1 MYSFYIRKWI
11 SSPSGLPAEYQ
22 AIRRH
27 RMLYR
32 MNPRGHWSAWMGPRG
47 REPLR
52 SRFLDGTQG
61 GNFRIRKTN
70 IYMIWKLTRDMTV
83 RISWAAASSSWCV
96 SWGRAKSWDDRP
108 ERGKSNHMRG
118 QACLTTPRKYA
129 VTVPT
134 LLPTAQ
140 LQGTFPSSTLLL
152 MCSEGARMDL
162 GQRLRIGSLGQGRLS
177 SGLGAQPAWS
187 AQWSLPR
194 TKPFNTL
201 VPIL

>member
-1 MYSFYIRKWI
+1 MFSFYIRKWI

-52 SRFLDGTQG
+52 SRFLDGTQV

-70 IYMIWKLTRDMTV
+70 IYRIWKLTRDMTV
-83 RISWAAASSSWCV
+83 RISWAAASSSWFA
-96 SWGRAKSWDDRP
+96 SWGRAESWDRP
-108 ERGKSNHMRG
+108 EGGKSNHMRG
-118 QACLTTPRKYA
+118 QACLTAPRNCT

-134 LLPTAQ
+134 PPPYSPVTGSLSQLHLGTDAIWGGDAQ
-140 LQGTFPSSTLLL
+140 TWSS
-152 MCSEGARMDL
+152 D
-162 GQRLRIGSLGQGRLS
+162 RIRSLGQGRLS
-177 SGLGAQPAWS
+177 SGQGAQPALS
-187 AQWSLPR
+187 AQWNLPR
-194 TKPFNTL
+194 AKPFNTL
-201 VPIL
+201 VPTL